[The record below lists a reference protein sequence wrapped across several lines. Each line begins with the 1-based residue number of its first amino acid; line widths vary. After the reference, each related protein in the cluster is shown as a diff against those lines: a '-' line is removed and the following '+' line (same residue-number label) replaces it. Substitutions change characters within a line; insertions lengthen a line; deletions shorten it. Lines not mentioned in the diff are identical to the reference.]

1 MPTGGDATIWGCDET
16 ERCRSSWPSARRWPC
31 WGSSRC
37 STRVVRRV
45 GERDLGERRRRP
57 RARRRRR
64 RRPPRP
70 RLAMPSSAAPMALT
84 RTVTGDIS
92 PKSVVASER
101 GLVFA
106 QNMMYRHTITVY
118 DRNGD
123 LVKTIPDTVNLADF
137 GIPDHPGLVQGAPV
151 EAAFSPGRQVRV
163 RVQLLDVRRGLRPRG
178 RRQLRPGRR
187 LRLELRLPD
196 QRREPGRRPGDRG
209 RLGAEVRGGDPRQ
222 PLPAR
227 HQLVHLR
234 PERRRHRDRQGGQ
247 AHRAWVRTR
256 AASS

>member
-1 MPTGGDATIWGCDET
+1 
-16 ERCRSSWPSARRWPC
+16 
-31 WGSSRC
+31 
-37 STRVVRRV
+37 
-45 GERDLGERRRRP
+45 
-57 RARRRRR
+57 
-64 RRPPRP
+64 
-70 RLAMPSSAAPMALT
+70 MALT

-151 EAAFSPGRQVRV
+151 EAAFSPDGKYAYVSNYSMYGEGFGPEGDDDCV
-163 RVQLLDVRRGLRPRG
+163 
-178 RRQLRPGRR
+178 
-187 LRLELRLPD
+187 
-196 QRREPGRRPGDRG
+196 PGDGYDSSFVYRIDVASLAVDQVIPVG
-209 RLGAEVRGGDPRQ
+209 SVPKYVAVTPRQ
-222 PLPAR
+222 PLPPR

-247 AHRAWVRTR
+247 AHRHGSVPARHRREPRLPHRVRR
-256 AASS
+256 DHG